1 MSSSNPRTRRTA
13 SGASAARNS
22 RSPRDSR
29 LPRNERKTREASA
42 PDPGQASLKGSP
54 TALQSRFA
62 ESQSRLG
69 PGRQSLI
76 RAILGN
82 CEETCFLSSR
92 ELAKRYG
99 VDAATVVRTVQA
111 MGYKGFADFSMDLRR
126 HFVTQITPYTVLK
139 AATREKRSVADH
151 IDQSLDKAIDNLNAV
166 RSDLHRNRVI
176 ELARLIHRSRRVM
189 IIGVDFAE
197 SLSYYFAYGLTTLG
211 YNAEAPAGSEGNVQ
225 HKVELLTE
233 KDLLIA
239 ISFGQCLRVT
249 VEAVLQASRQGVR
262 TFGITDSGTTP
273 VARYSDAYLIAAV
286 ASPSFLNS
294 YVAPM
299 ALINAVEV
307 ACAHLDPKRSLTK
320 LKPTDKEYLSGP
332 RWYREPK
339 VSG

>member
-1 MSSSNPRTRRTA
+1 MSSSNPRPRRTA
-13 SGASAARNS
+13 SGSSSAPNSRNS
-22 RSPRDSR
+22 RGSR
-29 LPRNERKTREASA
+29 KERKA
-42 PDPGQASLKGSP
+42 PAPGSGQASLKGAP
-54 TALQSRFA
+54 TALESRFA

-82 CEETCFLSSR
+82 CEETFFLSSR

-111 MGYKGFADFSMDLRR
+111 MGYKGFADFSVDLRR

-166 RSDLHRNRVI
+166 RSDLDRNRLI
-176 ELARLIHRSRRVM
+176 QLARLVHRSRRIM

-211 YNAEAPAGSEGNVQ
+211 YNAEAPTGSEGNIQ
-225 HKVELLTE
+225 HKVELLTQ

-249 VEAVLQASRQGVR
+249 VEAVLQASRQGVH
-262 TFGITDSGTTP
+262 TFGITDSETTP
-273 VARYSDAYLIAAV
+273 IARYCDAHLIAAV

-332 RWYREPK
+332 RWYRESK

>member
-1 MSSSNPRTRRTA
+1 MNNSNARAQRNGRKKGRTA
-13 SGASAARNS
+13 LGNAA
-22 RSPRDSR
+22 
-29 LPRNERKTREASA
+29 
-42 PDPGQASLKGSP
+42 LKGSP

-69 PGRQSLI
+69 PNRQRLI

-111 MGYKGFADFSMDLRR
+111 MGYKGFADFSVDLRR

-151 IDQSLDKAIDNLNAV
+151 IDHSLDKAIDNLNAV
-166 RSDLHRNRVI
+166 RSELDRSLVI
-176 ELARLIHRSRRVM
+176 ELARRILRSRRIM
-189 IIGVDFAE
+189 IVGVDFAE

-211 YNAEAPAGSEGNVQ
+211 FNAEAPTGSEGNIQ
-225 HKVELLTE
+225 HKVELLNE

-249 VEAVLQASRQGVR
+249 VEAVMQARGQGVP
-262 TFGITDSGTTP
+262 TFGITDSETTP
-273 VARYSDAYLIAAV
+273 IARYSDAHLIAAV

-339 VSG
+339 VTG

>member
-1 MSSSNPRTRRTA
+1 MNNSNARAQRNGRRKGRTTL
-13 SGASAARNS
+13 GNAA
-22 RSPRDSR
+22 
-29 LPRNERKTREASA
+29 
-42 PDPGQASLKGSP
+42 LKGSP

-69 PGRQSLI
+69 PNRQRLI

-111 MGYKGFADFSMDLRR
+111 MGYKGFADFSVDLRQ

-151 IDQSLDKAIDNLNAV
+151 IDHSLDKAIDNLNAV
-166 RSDLHRNRVI
+166 RSELDRSLVI
-176 ELARLIHRSRRVM
+176 ELARRILRSRRIM
-189 IIGVDFAE
+189 IVGVDFAE

-211 YNAEAPAGSEGNVQ
+211 FNAEAPTGSEGNIQ
-225 HKVELLTE
+225 HKVELLNE

-249 VEAVLQASRQGVR
+249 VEAVMQARGQGVP
-262 TFGITDSGTTP
+262 TFGITDSETTP
-273 VARYSDAYLIAAV
+273 IARYSDAHLIAAV